1 MITLTDTHT
10 HLYLDDFA
18 PENEATVRR
27 AIDAGV
33 NTLIFPNVDLN
44 TIAPMKALHNV
55 FPQNTFMAMGLHPTE
70 VRETWQD
77 DLKTVENELIS
88 NKNLYVAV
96 GEIGID
102 LYWDKTFVEEQK
114 KVFAHQAGLAVK
126 LNLPVIIHCREGLDE
141 ILSIL
146 AAMEK
151 KPAGVF
157 HCFNGTKSDIERIR
171 EIGDYYFGIGG
182 VVTFKKSTLK
192 ELLPEIGIDR
202 ILLETDSPY
211 LAPVPHRGTRNESSY
226 IPDIAQFISN
236 ELNISYNTIA
246 GHTTANAHVL
256 FKI

>member
-44 TIAPMKALHNV
+44 TIAPMKALHSV

-157 HCFNGTKSDIERIR
+157 HCFNGTKSDIKRIR

-246 GHTTANAHVL
+246 EHTTANAHAL

>member
-18 PENEATVRR
+18 PENEATVRC

-44 TIAPMKALHNV
+44 TIAPMKALHSV

-151 KPAGVF
+151 KPTGVF

-246 GHTTANAHVL
+246 EHTTANAHAL